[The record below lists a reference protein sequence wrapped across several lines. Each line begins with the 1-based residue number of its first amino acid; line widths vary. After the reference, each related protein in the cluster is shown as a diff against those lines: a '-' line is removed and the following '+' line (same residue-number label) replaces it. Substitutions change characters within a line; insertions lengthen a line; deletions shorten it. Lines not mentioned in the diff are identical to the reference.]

1 MAGNRKF
8 HNKFHSANHH
18 TLPSP
23 HIIDS
28 GLDPVASHDFPFIGD
43 FVLNGTIS
51 SSNNYSLNN
60 GGTRAGTLDSVL
72 HGLPVPAGWNVFR
85 DSTYI
90 DGDVTIT
97 GNLSALGELT
107 YLHTQVHVTS
117 ATEIEVHADN
127 SNGKTVG
134 LLVDQH
140 GSNDVVHI
148 KNDNQ
153 STLLITG
160 SAAGDESR
168 GGWMG
173 INLSS
178 LSARGITRPNQRMT
192 IVGSVSV
199 VPDPIEVA
207 DQSNQKDPGTT
218 GSLYIEGGLHVNDA
232 TYLDQVTIDT
242 TDGKFLVSG
251 DNNDGNANIF
261 EVEVPTHLDKT
272 HIDTSDGDFVVSGSK
287 SMNVDVPTDHS
298 GHTDLDSTH
307 IDTSKGNFVVS
318 GSNKVYINAANGLDV
333 NTFTTLDRTHISTI
347 DGSFIVDGPNTVVFD
362 NTGGLEVQHHTKL
375 DRVTIDTTDGQL
387 LVSGSGTPG
396 SENAVNID
404 VPTELDR
411 VTIDTT
417 DGQLLVSGSGTPG
430 SENNVN
436 IDVPIQLDKVTVDTT
451 DGQFLVSGSGD
462 PGTENIVNID
472 VPTELDKTTIDT
484 TDGKFLITGT
494 GSPGTENIVDVDVPI
509 ELDKTTIN
517 TNDGDLNIVGDNA
530 VLVSAAS
537 GVTIDN
543 HTQLN
548 QLTVN
553 TNTGKMLIEGGN
565 VLDVEVDASF
575 IDNTLSARNVIIDT
589 INGGGNLLVRGSGRV
604 DFTTEAYFDN
614 PVEMD
619 RVTIDT
625 SDGEFVVTNPAT
637 NFLSR
642 SKMRVNVPAIF
653 QSLTASSDHSP
664 IIFEGS
670 NETVFNTET
679 RFNSLVTFNGTL
691 EIPGAIDAS
700 TISISGVSD
709 LSETKID
716 TSTGDFVVSGTGSTQ
731 IQTPTTFTRDVHVQ
745 GDLRVDG
752 NAYLSA
758 GAGGI
763 INVGDTSDDNIIFYA
778 DIDSSVLP
786 NITNIYSIGSTS
798 QRWLNFYGVSGT
810 VDYLYSDKRIEA
822 AGDLNVD
829 GVTTLDEVNIDT
841 TDGEFVVSGDNRTHI
856 HTNLS
861 THDDLSATGGPWRF
875 TNFDEIKYS
884 SPGYI
889 NYEGIDNWE
898 TGAVLNHPF
907 RVDERSLFNQGLT
920 ALGPVQI
927 GELPTGVTDEL
938 PEPTF
943 EVLGNMHLRD
953 GNLKIDSDIR
963 HLEDENTLMRF
974 SPDKIEFRAG
984 DAPLLTLT
992 ENPSEVAND
1001 SVQIGDNDSPADLT
1015 LYKDL
1020 NPAQPG
1026 LTYDST
1032 DGNTEIHG
1040 NVGIYGPNEAAS
1052 VIGDGLDVHGSVRV
1066 TETLSARNLIV
1077 DYITVQESSFGNIGG
1092 QVGGA
1097 AEMSTLSGVA
1107 LSGHVTE
1114 EWVNGITQ
1122 SFTGTEV
1129 GISFDLEEDDQGD
1142 IQKLFSFTFEALSA
1156 NPLSGIKV
1164 GDTQTVTYQFAAK
1177 WDQYYTQAFVNDVEY
1192 GILHTSDVPFVETGS
1207 VVLSALDV
1215 PTNERIVKII
1225 VDPAVDIKFYAHNVL
1240 VQDKPRRLDTVTT
1253 ADFDV
1258 NGGLTINGRTSAS
1271 GDIVTKSDLYV
1282 SGGSIVQNNLWVKG
1296 DLRVDGNA
1304 FLSAG
1309 SSGVINVG
1317 DTASDSVV
1325 FNADIHSSFIPEEHQ
1340 VHNLGSTNAEWKTLH
1355 IQDVSASNNVY
1366 WNGGSSLLS
1375 NSVYTDVS
1383 ETSAD
1388 WNSVYTDVSE
1398 TSAEWNSVYTDVSET
1413 SAEWNSVYTDVSE
1426 TSAEW
1431 NSVYTDVSETSAE
1444 WNSVY
1449 TDVSE
1454 TSADWNSVYT
1464 DVSETSAEWNSVYT
1478 DVSETSAEWNSVY
1491 TDVSETSA
1499 EWNSVYTDVSETS
1512 AEWNSVYTDVS
1523 ETSAEWNSVYTDVSE
1538 TSAEWNSVYTDVS
1551 KTSAEWNSVYT
1562 DVSET
1567 SAEWNDVYSWVN
1579 SDSATNNTEYNQ
1591 TQFVNASGDTIN
1603 GSLYIT
1609 GDLRVDGNT
1618 YLSGGTG
1625 GVISVGDDA
1634 DDIVS
1639 FNADIG
1645 SNITPEMNGVFD
1657 IGTSTQAWRNIH
1669 TTGDIT
1675 WNNGSSLDSN
1685 SVYSFVNTTS
1695 GDEGYATLSAYRDNR
1710 FVLRHDQVPD
1720 LAITNVFRVTNSSLV
1735 VTLQDDIH
1743 RGDIVLV
1750 NDTEDNIIAVADHPT
1765 GSYDTNTHEY
1775 YGYEKLFAPGNMVRF
1790 INGKQGPSVT
1800 FTTDDFDF
1808 STSTNKFVLQ
1818 SDIDTWNSNYNSV
1831 SSTSG
1836 NWDSVY
1842 TSVNNASAGWDNT
1855 QSTVELLS
1863 ASWEESADINEVA
1876 QDLQELTTTVSAT
1889 SAEWDSVYSSV
1900 CATSGEWNSVYT
1912 DVSETSADWN
1922 SVYTDVSETSAE
1934 WNSVYTDVSETSADW
1949 NSVYTD
1955 VSETSADWNSV
1966 YTDVSETSAD
1976 WNSVYTDVSETSAD
1990 WNSVY
1995 TDVSETSGE
2004 WNSVYT
2010 DVSETSADWNSV
2022 YTDVSETSADW
2033 NSVYTDVSETSAN
2046 WNSVYTDV
2054 SETSADWNS
2063 VYTDVSETSADWN
2076 SVYTDVSET
2085 SAEWDSVYT
2094 DVSETS
2100 AEWDSVYSWVN
2111 SDSATNNTDY
2121 NQTHFVNASGDEM
2134 TGSLSVNGTISAS
2147 GDLFVDGSVWFKGDN
2162 SGEIKLG
2169 DQGTDKVIFTA
2180 SVSSDITPT
2189 VDSIFN
2195 IGTSAAQWS
2204 NIHSNNI
2211 NISQDLSSRG
2221 LVHLTGLSDG
2231 LLAGDI
2237 VSHQVNGE
2245 LTVSSL
2251 TVDEISQSTTVV
2263 SNTSADWN
2271 SVYSYINT
2279 ASGDY
2284 GIATLGANGKL
2295 DEALVPNLSISEV
2308 YVVTYSSQVS
2318 ALCNGSLQGPVNI
2331 ERGDVVIVTTDEHS
2345 LISLVD
2351 QPTGIYSQGFDTFA
2365 GFSKL
2370 STATDFIK
2378 TINGKQ
2384 GYNVIINPDD
2394 LDDTNTAHKF
2404 VTDLQR
2410 DNWDSVYNSVCATSA
2425 EWDSVYTD
2433 VSETSAEWDSVYSW
2447 VNSDSATNNT
2457 DYNQTH
2463 FVNASGDT
2471 ITGPL
2476 SVTGATDL
2484 TSTLSVTGATDLTST
2499 LSVTGLTDVK
2509 TLSAVEIGVSENV
2522 SVSGDVHIKGD
2533 LRVDGNT
2540 YLSAGAGGDINVGD
2554 SADDNII
2561 FNADVNS
2568 NILPNTNDAYDL
2580 GSVTQKWSNLHTVS
2594 AHVGEQDIHNL
2605 NVTGV
2610 TNLSGKSDQGPGVII
2625 TGTPTGIFDVNT
2637 PGFEDRDSDYLIPDV
2652 DITGDVVLHG
2662 SLSADNAHIYSLT
2675 ASNFKA
2681 EYQKLV
2687 VNDGDL
2693 ELWNGNIRQRGGNV
2707 LVESDI
2713 AHIDDENTYIRF
2725 QPDQL
2730 KIVAHDLNMIQFNE
2744 YPLQDDIIIIADDS
2758 DAVDIRIQNPSD
2770 LNTFFINGDNAY
2782 IGIGTNNPLE
2792 KLHVATGQV
2801 QLATGD
2807 ADGALMI
2814 TSGSTQERVDKT
2826 GSIRWNSD
2834 LNRYEGYLSDIN
2846 TWQSFN
2852 GIGDTD
2858 GDTYIDI
2865 DAEAADYPDSDVMS
2879 LYTAGCSAMTVY
2891 PDQTVSFAGDIQ
2903 FDNITVYDNDSVTG
2917 PLSASS
2923 EFIYLKVNG
2932 KDRAIRLWHTPA
2944 DTRQDLTTIH
2954 GENITEIGDDCGLGL
2969 FGDIPMQTISAQN
2982 VLTSPPTQ

>member
-28 GLDPVASHDFPFIGD
+28 GLDPLASHDFPFIGD
-43 FVLNGTIS
+43 FVLNGTVS
-51 SSNNYSLNN
+51 SSNNYLLN
-60 GGTRAGTLDSVL
+60 GGGKRATTLDSVE

-85 DSTYI
+85 DSTYF

-117 ATEIEVHADN
+117 ATEIEVQADN

-148 KNDNQ
+148 KNDGQ

-160 SAAGDESR
+160 SAANDEER
-168 GGWMG
+168 GGWLG
-173 INLSS
+173 INLAS

-207 DQSNQKDPGTT
+207 NQDGQKDQGTT

-251 DNNDGNANIF
+251 NNNDGNANIF
-261 EVEVPTHLDKT
+261 EVEVPTHLDRT
-272 HIDTSDGDFVVSGSK
+272 DIDTTDGDFVVSGTG
-287 SMNVDVPTDHS
+287 SMNIDVPTDHS
-298 GHTDLDSTH
+298 AHTDLDSVH
-307 IDTSKGNFVVS
+307 IDVTKGNFVVS
-318 GSNKVYINAANGLDV
+318 GDTNKMYINTAGGLDV
-333 NTFTTLDRTHISTI
+333 DTLTQLDQTQINTNDGNFSVIGNKTI
-347 DGSFIVDGPNTVVFD
+347 TFNNV
-362 NTGGLEVQHHTKL
+362 GGLDVENHTRLDQLTVDTTDGVFAVTGLGNPGLENAVDIDVPVLL
-375 DRVTIDTTDGQL
+375 DRVTVDTTDGQF
-387 LVSGSGTPG
+387 LVTGTG
-396 SENAVNID
+396 A
-404 VPTELDR
+404 
-411 VTIDTT
+411 
-417 DGQLLVSGSGTPG
+417 PG

-436 IDVPIQLDKVTVDTT
+436 IDVPTQLDRVTIDTT
-451 DGQFLVSGSGD
+451 DGQFLVSGSGT
-462 PGTENIVNID
+462 PGSENIVNID
-472 VPTELDKTTIDT
+472 VPIELDKVTIDTTDGKLLVTGTGAPGSENIVDIDVPVELDKTTIDT
-484 TDGKFLITGT
+484 TDGDLIITGT
-494 GSPGTENIVDVDVPI
+494 E
-509 ELDKTTIN
+509 
-517 TNDGDLNIVGDNA
+517 A
-530 VLVSAAS
+530 VRIDSVS
-537 GVTIDN
+537 GVFIDT
-543 HTQLN
+543 HTNLD

-553 TNTGKMLIEGGN
+553 TDDGKMLIIGN
-565 VLDVEVDASF
+565 NILDVEVDASF

-589 INGGGNLLVRGSGRV
+589 LNGSGNLLVRGSGRV
-604 DFTTEAYFDN
+604 DFTTEVYFDN

-625 SDGEFVVTNPAT
+625 NDGEFLITNPAS
-637 NFLSR
+637 NFFSR
-642 SKMRVNVPAIF
+642 NKMRVDVPAIF
-653 QSLTASSDHSP
+653 QSLTASSDESP
-664 IIFEGS
+664 IIFNGS
-670 NETVFNTET
+670 NDTIFNTSAL
-679 RFNSLVTFNGTL
+679 FNNAVTFNGPLT
-691 EIPGAIDAS
+691 IPGHITAS
-700 TISISGVSD
+700 SISVSGLTE
-709 LSETKID
+709 LSQTQID
-716 TSTGDFVVSGTGSTQ
+716 TSTGDFAVYGTGLTQ
-731 IQTPTTFTRDVHVQ
+731 IDTPTTFTKNVHIQ

-752 NAYLSA
+752 NAFLSA
-758 GAGGI
+758 GAGGN
-763 INVGDTSDDNIIFYA
+763 INIGDSNDDNIIFHA
-778 DIDSSVLP
+778 DVNSNVLP
-786 NITNIYSIGSTS
+786 NITDTYTLGASSK
-798 QRWLNFYGVSGT
+798 RWLNVHSVSST
-810 VDYLYSDKRIEA
+810 VDYLYADKKVEVL
-822 AGDLNVD
+822 GDLDVD
-829 GVTTLDEVNIDT
+829 GLTTLDEVNINT
-841 TDGEFVVSGDNRTHI
+841 NDGSLVVSGDNRSHV
-856 HTNLS
+856 HT
-861 THDDLSATGGPWRF
+861 DLTTYAQVSALGGPWRF
-875 TNFDEIKYS
+875 GGFDEIKYS
-884 SPGYI
+884 SPGYV

-907 RVDERSLFNQGLT
+907 RVDTRSLFNQGLT
-920 ALGPVQI
+920 AFGPVQI
-927 GELPTGVTDEL
+927 GELPDGVTDEL
-938 PEPTF
+938 NEPTF
-943 EVLGNMHLRD
+943 EVLGNMHLRE
-953 GNLKIDSDIR
+953 GNLKIVSDIR

-984 DAPLLTLT
+984 DTPLLTLT
-992 ENPSEVAND
+992 ENPSAVAND
-1001 SVQIGDNDSPADLT
+1001 IVQIGDNDSPVDLT
-1015 LYKDL
+1015 LYKTLSSD
-1020 NPAQPG
+1020 QPG
-1026 LTYDST
+1026 IIYDST
-1032 DGNTEIHG
+1032 DGSTEIHG
-1040 NVGIYGPNEAAS
+1040 NVGIFGANEAAPI
-1052 VIGDGLDVHGSVRV
+1052 IGNGIDVHGSVRV
-1066 TETLSARNLIV
+1066 TETLSAKNLIV
-1077 DYITVQESSFGNIGG
+1077 DFITVQESSFGNIGG
-1092 QVGGA
+1092 QIGGA
-1097 AEMSTLSGVA
+1097 AEMSTLSGIA
-1107 LSGHVTE
+1107 SAGHVTQ
-1114 EWVNGITQ
+1114 EWVNGQTQ
-1122 SFTGTEV
+1122 TFTGTEV

-1156 NPLSGIKV
+1156 NPLSGISV

-1192 GILHTSDVPFVETGS
+1192 GILHTSDVPFVDTGS

-1225 VDPAVDIKFYAHNVL
+1225 VDPAVDVKFYAHNVL

-1258 NGGLTINGRTSAS
+1258 NGGLTVNGHTSAA
-1271 GDIVTKSDLYV
+1271 GDIVTTGNLYV
-1282 SGGSIVQNNLWVKG
+1282 SGSTVVDENVWIKG

-1304 FLSAG
+1304 YLSAG
-1309 SSGVINVG
+1309 SSGIINVG
-1317 DTASDSVV
+1317 DTASDGVI
-1325 FNADIHSSFIPEEHQ
+1325 FNADIHSSFIPDEHQ
-1340 VHNLGSTNAEWKTLH
+1340 VHNLGDINAEWNTLYV
-1355 IQDVSASNNVY
+1355 QDISASNNIY

-1375 NSVYTDVS
+1375 NSVYSSVCATSSEWDSVYTDVS
-1383 ETSAD
+1383 ETSAEWDSVYSSVCATSAEWDSVYSSVCATSSD
-1388 WNSVYTDVSE
+1388 WDSVYTDVSETSAEWDSVYSSVCATSAEWDSVYTDVSE

-1431 NSVYTDVSETSAE
+1431 D
-1444 WNSVY
+1444 
-1449 TDVSE
+1449 
-1454 TSADWNSVYT
+1454 SVYT

-1478 DVSETSAEWNSVY
+1478 DVSETSAEWDSVYTDVSETSSSWNSVY
-1491 TDVSETSA
+1491 TDVSETSG

-1512 AEWNSVYTDVS
+1512 AEWDS
-1523 ETSAEWNSVYTDVSE
+1523 
-1538 TSAEWNSVYTDVS
+1538 
-1551 KTSAEWNSVYT
+1551 
-1562 DVSET
+1562 
-1567 SAEWNDVYSWVN
+1567 VYSWVN
-1579 SDSATNNTEYNQ
+1579 SDSATNNTDYNQ
-1591 TQFVNASGDTIN
+1591 THFVNASGDTIV

-1625 GVISVGDDA
+1625 GVINVGDDA
-1634 DDIVS
+1634 ADIVS

-1645 SNITPEMNGVFD
+1645 SNLTPDMHGTFS
-1657 IGTSTQAWRNIH
+1657 IGSATQSWNNIYA
-1669 TTGDIT
+1669 TGDIL
-1675 WNNGSSLDSN
+1675 WNGGSSIDSN
-1685 SVYSFVNTTS
+1685 SVYNFVNTTS
-1695 GDEGYATLSAYRDNR
+1695 GDEGYATLSAYKDNR
-1710 FVLRHDQVPD
+1710 YVLRHDQVPD
-1720 LAITNVFRVTNSSLV
+1720 LAITNVYRVTNSSLV
-1735 VTLQDDIH
+1735 GTLQSNIH

-1750 NDTEDNIIAVADHPT
+1750 NDTEDNIIAIADHPT
-1765 GSYDTNTHEY
+1765 GSYNDDTHEY

-1818 SDIDTWNSNYNSV
+1818 SDIDAWNSNYNSV
-1831 SSTSG
+1831 NTTSAE
-1836 NWDSVY
+1836 WDSVY
-1842 TSVNNASAGWDNT
+1842 SSVESASAGWDNT
-1855 QSTVELLS
+1855 QSTVEQLS
-1863 ASWEESADINEVA
+1863 AAWEETADINAVA
-1876 QDLQELTTTVSAT
+1876 QDLQILTTTISST
-1889 SAEWDSVYSSV
+1889 SGEWDSVYSSV
-1900 CATSGEWNSVYT
+1900 CATSAEWDSVYTDVSQTSGEWNSVYT
-1912 DVSETSADWN
+1912 DVSETS
-1922 SVYTDVSETSAE
+1922 
-1934 WNSVYTDVSETSADW
+1934 
-1949 NSVYTD
+1949 
-1955 VSETSADWNSV
+1955 
-1966 YTDVSETSAD
+1966 
-1976 WNSVYTDVSETSAD
+1976 
-1990 WNSVY
+1990 
-1995 TDVSETSGE
+1995 GE
-2004 WNSVYT
+2004 W
-2010 DVSETSADWNSV
+2010 D
-2022 YTDVSETSADW
+2022 
-2033 NSVYTDVSETSAN
+2033 
-2046 WNSVYTDV
+2046 
-2054 SETSADWNS
+2054 
-2063 VYTDVSETSADWN
+2063 

-2100 AEWDSVYSWVN
+2100 AEWDSVYTDVSETSAEW
-2111 SDSATNNTDY
+2111 DSVYTDVSE
-2121 NQTHFVNASGDEM
+2121 T
-2134 TGSLSVNGTISAS
+2134 
-2147 GDLFVDGSVWFKGDN
+2147 
-2162 SGEIKLG
+2162 SGEWNSVY
-2169 DQGTDKVIFTA
+2169 TDVSETSGEWN
-2180 SVSSDITPT
+2180 SVYTDVSETSGEWNSVYTDVSETSGEW
-2189 VDSIFN
+2189 DSVYTDVSETS
-2195 IGTSAAQWS
+2195 GEWDSVYTDVSETSAEWNS
-2204 NIHSNNI
+2204 VYT
-2211 NISQDLSSRG
+2211 D
-2221 LVHLTGLSDG
+2221 
-2231 LLAGDI
+2231 
-2237 VSHQVNGE
+2237 VSE
-2245 LTVSSL
+2245 
-2251 TVDEISQSTTVV
+2251 
-2263 SNTSADWN
+2263 TSAEWDSVYSSVCATSAEWDSVYTDVSETSGEWN
-2271 SVYSYINT
+2271 SVYSSVCATSAEWDSVYSSVCATSAEWDSVYTDVSETSAEWDSVYSSVCATSAEWNSVYTDVSETSAEWDSVYSSVCATSAEWDSVYTDVSETSAEWDSVYSYINV

-2318 ALCNGSLQGPVNI
+2318 ALCDGSLQGPVDI

-2345 LISLVD
+2345 LIALVD
-2351 QPTGIYSQGFDTFA
+2351 QPTGNYNTGFDTFA
-2365 GFSKL
+2365 GFTKL
-2370 STATDFIK
+2370 ATATDFIK

-2384 GYNVIINPDD
+2384 GYNVVINPDD

-2499 LSVTGLTDVK
+2499 LSVTGATDVK
-2509 TLSAVEIGVSENV
+2509 TLSAVEIGVSDNV
-2522 SVSGDVHIKGD
+2522 SVSGNVHILGD

-2561 FNADVNS
+2561 FNADINS
-2568 NILPNTNDAYDL
+2568 NILPNTSDTYDL
-2580 GSVTQKWSNLHTVS
+2580 GSASQKWSNVHTVS
-2594 AHVGEQDIHNL
+2594 AHVGAQDIHNL

-2625 TGTPTGIFDVNT
+2625 TGTPTGIFDENE
-2637 PGFEDRDSDYLIPDV
+2637 PGFLERNGDYLIPDV

-2675 ASNFKA
+2675 ASNFMA
-2681 EYQKLV
+2681 EYQRLV
-2687 VNDGDL
+2687 INDGDL
-2693 ELWNGNIRQRGGNV
+2693 ELWNGNIRQRGGNI
-2707 LVESDI
+2707 LIESDI
-2713 AHIDDENTYIRF
+2713 THIDDENTYIRF

-2744 YPLQDDIIIIADDS
+2744 YPVDDDIIIIADS
-2758 DAVDIRIQNPSD
+2758 NDAVDIRVQNPTD

-2782 IGIGTNNPLE
+2782 VGIGTNNPVE

-2801 QLATGD
+2801 QLAEGS

-2814 TSGSTQERVDKT
+2814 TSGTTQERVDKT

-2834 LNRYEGYLSDIN
+2834 LNRYEGYLVDTN
-2846 TWQSFN
+2846 TWASLN
-2852 GIGDTD
+2852 SIGDTD

-2865 DAEAADYPDSDVMS
+2865 DAEASEYPDSDVMS
-2879 LYTAGCSAMTVY
+2879 MYTAGCSAMTIY
-2891 PDQTVSFAGDIQ
+2891 PDQTVAFAGDIQ
-2903 FDNITVYDNDSVTG
+2903 FDNITVYDSDSVTG

-2932 KDRAIRLWHTPA
+2932 KDRAIRLWHTPE